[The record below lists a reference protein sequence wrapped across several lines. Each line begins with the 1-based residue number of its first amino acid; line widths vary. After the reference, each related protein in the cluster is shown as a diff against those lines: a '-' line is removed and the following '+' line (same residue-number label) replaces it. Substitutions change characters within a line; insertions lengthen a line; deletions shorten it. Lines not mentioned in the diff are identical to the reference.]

1 MGLLDGLFGNSA
13 GGGGGAAM
21 IEQLVVAAL
30 QNQGGAQ
37 NAQQGGGG
45 MLGSLLGGLGGG
57 AGAGGG
63 LQGILSAFEQNGM
76 GHIAQSWV
84 GDGENH
90 PVSPD
95 QVQTA
100 FGDDKVQAIA
110 DQTGLPKEDV
120 LSHLA
125 QMLPGI
131 VDRMTQGGRVPT

>member
-1 MGLLDGLFGNSA
+1 MGLLDGLFGGAAS
-13 GGGGGAAM
+13 GGGAAM
-21 IEQLVVAAL
+21 IEQLVVSAL

-37 NAQQGGGG
+37 AQQGGGG
-45 MLGSLLGGLGGG
+45 MLGSLLGSLGGG
-57 AGAGGG
+57 AAAGGG
-63 LQGILSAFEQNGM
+63 LQGIVSAFEQNGM

-131 VDRMTQGGRVPT
+131 VDRLTQGGRIPT